1 MSLEEFFGLDAG
13 EGMSEA
19 AFEVFKEKMKTAAAQ
34 IANIKKEEG
43 KQKKK
48 EGELVK
54 ILSKYVKTSQ
64 KKDLVLLISRAIEQ
78 NIPAN
83 FILAVIILGN
93 EDIKEELRKV
103 NATEFLSL
111 MMPDSPDTDEE
122 TKALVFFGEDET
134 LPLKIRIELDYWVK
148 GMLSQ
153 AQENPQKM
161 LDRSYDI
168 EYKEYEETHGE
179 EEEEYGTSRKKVYE
193 IKKIKMILI
202 QLVTLIIREF
212 LDQNKITEPY
222 AEMSEFSKFILKGI
236 LNKVKELVDNRK
248 MLGL

>member
-1 MSLEEFFGLDAG
+1 MSLEEFFGLDKG

-19 AFEVFKEKMKTAAAQ
+19 AFEAFKEKMKAAATQ

-48 EGELVK
+48 EIELVK

-83 FILAVIILGN
+83 FILAVIVLGN

-103 NATEFLSL
+103 NAQEFLSL
-111 MMPDSPDTDEE
+111 MMPDSPDTDKEE
-122 TKALVFFGEDET
+122 KALVFFGEDES
-134 LPLKIRIELDYWVK
+134 LPLKIRIELDYWMK

-161 LDRSYDI
+161 LERSYDV
-168 EYKEYEETHGE
+168 EYKEYEEAHE
-179 EEEEYGTSRKKVYE
+179 EEDYEGTSKKKVYE
-193 IKKIKMILI
+193 IKKIKIILI
-202 QLVTLIIREF
+202 QLITLIIREF

-236 LNKVKELVDNRK
+236 LNKVKELVDQRR
-248 MLGL
+248 MLED